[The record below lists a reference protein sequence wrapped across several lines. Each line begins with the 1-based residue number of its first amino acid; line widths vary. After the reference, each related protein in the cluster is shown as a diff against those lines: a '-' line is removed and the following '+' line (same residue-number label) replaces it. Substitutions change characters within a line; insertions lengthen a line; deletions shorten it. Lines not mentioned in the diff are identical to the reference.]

1 MSSLKHVIGVVCAA
15 AVLAM
20 ANAPAQAEVEIQF
33 WHSMTGALG
42 DRVVNLADRFN
53 QSQKEYKIVPVFKG
67 GYADSMAAAIAATR
81 AGNAPDII
89 QVFEV
94 GTETMMAAVED
105 ESNPKKR
112 KGVIK
117 PVYKVMADAG
127 EKFDPKVY
135 VQAVSSYYTD
145 KSGRMLSL
153 PFNSSTTVFYY
164 NKDAFKKAG
173 MDPNVAPKTWPQV
186 QAAAQKIRD
195 SNATACGYTTGWQ
208 AWVHV
213 ENLHAWH
220 NEEFATQ
227 LNGFGGLNTTLVF
240 NDQLEVR
247 HIALLS
253 AWLKGGL
260 FSYGGRTNEAE
271 AKFFSGECAML
282 TSSSAAYANIK
293 KNAKFEFAV
302 AQLPYYDDF
311 KGAPQNTIIG
321 GASLWVMAGKK
332 PAAYK
337 GVAKFFT
344 FLSQPELQAEWHQQT
359 GYLPLTTAAY
369 ELTKKQG
376 FYEKNPG
383 TDISVLQMTTN
394 KPTPISKGIRLG
406 NFVQIRQVIDEELE
420 NVWNN
425 KKAPKEALDDAVRR
439 GNELLR
445 KFEKA
450 NQ

>member
-1 MSSLKHVIGVVCAA
+1 
-15 AVLAM
+15 
-20 ANAPAQAEVEIQF
+20 
-33 WHSMTGALG
+33 
-42 DRVVNLADRFN
+42 
-53 QSQKEYKIVPVFKG
+53 
-67 GYADSMAAAIAATR
+67 
-81 AGNAPDII
+81 
-89 QVFEV
+89 
-94 GTETMMAAVED
+94 
-105 ESNPKKR
+105 
-112 KGVIK
+112 
-117 PVYKVMADAG
+117 
-127 EKFDPKVY
+127 
-135 VQAVSSYYTD
+135 
-145 KSGRMLSL
+145 
-153 PFNSSTTVFYY
+153 
-164 NKDAFKKAG
+164 
-173 MDPNVAPKTWPQV
+173 
-186 QAAAQKIRD
+186 
-195 SNATACGYTTGWQ
+195 
-208 AWVHV
+208 
-213 ENLHAWH
+213 
-220 NEEFATQ
+220 
-227 LNGFGGLNTTLVF
+227 VF